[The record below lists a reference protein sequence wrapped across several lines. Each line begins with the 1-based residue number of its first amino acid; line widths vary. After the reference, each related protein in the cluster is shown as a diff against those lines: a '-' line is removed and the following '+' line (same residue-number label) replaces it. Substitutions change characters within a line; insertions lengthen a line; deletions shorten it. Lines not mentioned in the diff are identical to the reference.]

1 MGAATVATVRAI
13 RVDETLGA
21 VLGPA
26 HDAWVREARRLLL
39 PVTVPDA
46 AFWDRW
52 WMVRYLNEGFLER
65 FAVERALV
73 RELQPFITVREMNT
87 LEGGEERI
95 ARLHLALEQISRRRP
110 TTAEGAAMTAEF
122 LEALE
127 LWCAE
132 VEIACKG
139 VPLDTLPGEA
149 RRALRHLDAPGR
161 ALRRL

>member
-1 MGAATVATVRAI
+1 MGAATVATARAI

-21 VLGPA
+21 VLSPA

-39 PVTVPDA
+39 PSTVLDA

-65 FAVERALV
+65 FGVERALV
-73 RELQPFITVREMNT
+73 RELQPFVTVREMNT
-87 LEGGEERI
+87 LEAGGERV

-110 TTAEGAAMTAEF
+110 TTAEFAAMTAEF
-122 LEALE
+122 LKALE
-127 LWCAE
+127 RWCAD
-132 VEIACKG
+132 VEFVCKG

-149 RRALRHLDAPGR
+149 RRALKHLDAPGR
-161 ALRRL
+161 TLRRL